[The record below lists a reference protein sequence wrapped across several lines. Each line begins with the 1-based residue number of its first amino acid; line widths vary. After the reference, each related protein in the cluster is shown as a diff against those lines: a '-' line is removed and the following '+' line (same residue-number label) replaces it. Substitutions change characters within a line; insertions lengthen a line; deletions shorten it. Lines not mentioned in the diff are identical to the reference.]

1 MRSSPTWCMHVCLF
15 TIAAGVEQGRGTVK
29 QGTRRAEPPETRVIL
44 APRPRCA
51 VVLDRHVQKSAGTNP
66 NPNPNPITLTL
77 ARPARRAAD
86 QCGPRKDGPRLA
98 QGGLRVI
105 ARVRVRVRLELGLGL
120 GLGLAWLGLGRTRT
134 LSLSPP
140 RSGQRRGDEG
150 LMVEHTRDCA
160 RPRDG
165 CLSARPV
172 RRGKQIKYYVK

>member
-1 MRSSPTWCMHVCLF
+1 ML
-15 TIAAGVEQGRGTVK
+15 
-29 QGTRRAEPPETRVIL
+29 L
-44 APRPRCA
+44 LCA
-51 VVLDRHVQKSAGTNP
+51 VTCECRTHITRAIWAVPGRRFMTPPTDWIQTTSSIEACFQGWPRMSAKPPNP